1 MSVSRRT
8 ALTRPTPA
16 GARSTARD
24 KVGTECRS
32 GSFSDPKTA
41 SATTTVMN
49 RKLNFVELRKGEVRR
64 ISLLSTRVNR
74 GKNEGTDVPRFTKDI
89 CVVGI

>member
-1 MSVSRRT
+1 LSVSRRT

-32 GSFSDPKTA
+32 GSFSDPKPA
-41 SATTTVMN
+41 SAATTVMN
-49 RKLNFVELRKGEVRR
+49 RKLNFLELRHGEVRRIPKGEVRR
-64 ISLLSTRVNR
+64 ILIPGTWVNSVLAPRTR
-74 GKNEGTDVPRFTKDI
+74 E
-89 CVVGI
+89 